1 MRGRFSSKEGSV
13 QENEA
18 IGRQLHEWRTRKG
31 LTLQQ
36 LADQVGLS
44 AAFISQ
50 VENGKSSPS
59 IANLRILARELGHR
73 VVEFFTDELIEDPVV
88 LAEDMW
94 TKVDM
99 PGWNATIRQMVRIA
113 GNKQMQPFYTV
124 IKPGCGS
131 PELYA
136 HPGEEFGVVLSGEM
150 ILTVGENTYRVKALS
165 SFYYSCLLPHSW
177 VNEGKEDCV
186 VIWVVSPPSW

>member
-1 MRGRFSSKEGSV
+1 M
-13 QENEA
+13 QDNDA
-18 IGRQLHEWRTRKG
+18 IGRLLNEWRTQKG

-36 LADQVGLS
+36 LADEVGVS

-50 VENGKSSPS
+50 VENGKASPS
-59 IANLRILARELGHR
+59 IANLRILARALGHR
-73 VVEFFTDELIEDPVV
+73 VVDFFIDELIDDPMV
-88 LAEDMW
+88 LPEDMW
-94 TKVDM
+94 TDVDM
-99 PGWNATIRQMVRIA
+99 PGWDATIRQMVRIA

-131 PELYA
+131 PDLYA

-150 ILTVGENTYRVKALS
+150 ALTVGEKVYRVKALS

-177 VNEGKEDCV
+177 VNKGEEDCAV
-186 VIWVVSPPSW
+186 VWVVSPPSW

>member
-1 MRGRFSSKEGSV
+1 M

-18 IGRQLHEWRTRKG
+18 IGRLLNEWRIQKG
-31 LTLQQ
+31 MTLQQ
-36 LADQVGLS
+36 LADMVGLS

-50 VENGKSSPS
+50 VENGKASPS
-59 IANLRILARELGHR
+59 IANLRGLARALGHR
-73 VVEFFTDELIEDPVV
+73 VVDFFIDELIDDPMV
-88 LAEDMW
+88 LPENRW
-94 TKVDM
+94 TDVDM
-99 PGWNATIRQMVRIA
+99 PGWDATIRQMVRIA

-124 IKPGCGS
+124 IKPGKGS
-131 PELYA
+131 RDLYA

-150 ILTVGENTYRVKALS
+150 TLTVGENAYRVKALS

-177 VNEGKEDCV
+177 LNDGKKDCV